1 MYMIVIDAAT
11 LVDREALCRLYY
23 EFHEFHVLGVPDRL
37 LSLGQPPQTHA
48 ASELYHAVS
57 KVIKGADS
65 AILIAKINDQPIGLA
80 EIYIKQ
86 EEPNPL
92 RTAYRYGHLQSLLV
106 TAACRGQ
113 GVGAK
118 LLEAAQQWAKDRGA
132 AEMRL
137 ETWEFDEGPLPFY
150 EKNHYQTLRRTLVRT
165 L

>member
-1 MYMIVIDAAT
+1 MIVIHEAIPA
-11 LVDREALCRLYY
+11 DREALYRLYH
-23 EFHEFHVLGVPDRL
+23 EFHEFHVQGVPDRL
-37 LSLGQPPQTHA
+37 LSLGQPLEPHA
-48 ASELYHAVS
+48 SSALYEAINAV
-57 KVIKGADS
+57 IEGAAS

-86 EEPNPL
+86 DEPNPL
-92 RTAYRYGHLQSLLV
+92 RTAYRYGYLQSLLV

-118 LLEAAQQWAKDRGA
+118 LLEAAQQWAKDRSA

-137 ETWEFDEGPLPFY
+137 ETWEFDKGPLPFY
-150 EKNHYQTLRRTLVRT
+150 AKNDYQTLRRTLVRK

>member
-1 MYMIVIDAAT
+1 MYMIVIHAAT
-11 LVDREALCRLYY
+11 IVDRETLCRLYH
-23 EFHEFHVLGVPDRL
+23 EFHEFHVRGLPDRL
-37 LSLGQPPQTHA
+37 LSLGQPPETYA
-48 ASELYHAVS
+48 SSELYQAVG
-57 KVIKGADS
+57 KVIEGADS
-65 AILIAKINDQPIGLA
+65 VILIAKTNDQPIGLA

-86 EEPNPL
+86 DEPNPL
-92 RTAYRYGHLQSLLV
+92 RTAYRYGYLQSLIV
-106 TAACRGQ
+106 TAACRGE

-150 EKNHYQTLRRTLVRT
+150 EKNDYQTLRRTLVRT